1 MYGADSQ
8 RRTWPLWTYCW
19 GKHTAVGR
27 GVQPTSCN
35 LLAGC
40 SKCSGKLGYTSTQ
53 HKELLTERRASYPAS
68 YTEAKQIHHVWPLY
82 HRFFQTSG
90 WIKFSTWTV
99 VFRTASRGSVWLQI
113 ALRCNSLVEQHV
125 FFFVWEAV
133 DEILTGFITKQSLTL
148 YSVLSSV
155 RWTRDNCHRHR
166 KYYEEGCYATQTLC

>member
-40 SKCSGKLGYTSTQ
+40 SKCSGKLGYTSTR

-113 ALRCNSLVEQHV
+113 ALRCNSLVEQHG
-125 FFFVWEAV
+125 FFCLRGSWWDPHWLYYKAKSNT
-133 DEILTGFITKQSLTL
+133 ILCAIKCEMNP
-148 YSVLSSV
+148 
-155 RWTRDNCHRHR
+155 R
-166 KYYEEGCYATQTLC
+166 